1 MSKASDTIINTCN
14 DIIKIGETE
23 GIEVVTSQFVRLDE
37 QFVPY
42 DTGTSERNIKDETNY
57 KKGEVIYNVPYAY
70 DVYYD
75 GSEGGQDQNFI
86 KPTAEKHWFDVTWE
100 NEQDY
105 LSKVLINTINK
116 NL

>member
-1 MSKASDTIINTCN
+1 MSKSSDIIINTCN
-14 DIIKIGETE
+14 DIIKIGETQGLKE
-23 GIEVVTSQFVRLDE
+23 VTSQFVRLDE
-37 QFVPY
+37 QYVPY

-57 KKGEVIYNVPYAY
+57 KTGEVVYNVPYAY

-75 GSEGGQDQNFI
+75 ESEGGKDQRFV

-100 NEQDY
+100 NESDY
-105 LSKVLINTINK
+105 LTKLLINIINK